1 MENATKAI
9 IIAASI
15 AITLAIVT
23 IGFFVL
29 GTGKDIVNDGVSD
42 LINMANSL
50 ADDQY
55 TRYDKMYVSGSQVI
69 NLIRSV
75 ENSGDYIGVKVE
87 TKNRS
92 EVWYVYNASNIDKLS
107 STSVGDLVNALD
119 VENEAY
125 ISKTAMFRGK
135 VERDSNGRI
144 ARITF
149 TQK

>member
-29 GTGKDIVNDGVSD
+29 GTGQDIANDSMSN
-42 LINMANSL
+42 LTNMANSV

-55 TRYDKMYVSGSQVI
+55 TRFHNMDVSGSQVI
-69 NLIRSV
+69 NLIKSV
-75 ENSGDYIGVKVE
+75 ENSGDYIAINVI
-87 TKNRS
+87 TKRAN
-92 EVWYVYNASNIDKLS
+92 VWYVYQSPDDINNLTSAS
-107 STSVGDLVNALD
+107 GDLDDALD
-119 VENEAY
+119 VENVNY
-125 ISKTAMFRGK
+125 INKTAMFRGK

-149 TQK
+149 DQK

>member
-29 GTGKDIVNDGVSD
+29 GTGKDIANDGMSD
-42 LINMANSL
+42 LTNMANSV

-55 TRYDKMYVSGSQVI
+55 TRYDNMDVSGSQVI

-75 ENSGDYIGVKVE
+75 ENSGDYIGVHVVTGKG
-87 TKNRS
+87 S
-92 EVWYVYNASNIDKLS
+92 DVWYVYDASDIDNLS
-107 STSVGDLVNALD
+107 SASGDLDDALD
-119 VENEAY
+119 VEDVTY
-125 ISKTAMFRGK
+125 INKTAMFRGT

-149 TQK
+149 NQK

>member
-9 IIAASI
+9 VIAASI

-29 GTGKDIVNDGVSD
+29 GTGRDIANDGMSD
-42 LINMANSL
+42 LTNMANSV

-55 TRYDKMYVSGSQVI
+55 TRYDNMDVSGSQVI
-69 NLIRSV
+69 NLIRNV
-75 ENSGDYIGVKVE
+75 ESSGDYIAINVK
-87 TKNRS
+87 TKRAD
-92 EVWYVYNASNIDKLS
+92 VWYVYDASADENNL
-107 STSVGDLVNALD
+107 TSASGDLDAALD
-119 VENEAY
+119 VENVNY
-125 ISKTAMFRGK
+125 INKTAMFRGK

-149 TQK
+149 DQK

>member
-29 GTGKDIVNDGVSD
+29 GTGKDIANDGMSD
-42 LINMANSL
+42 LTNMANSV

-55 TRYDKMYVSGSQVI
+55 TRYDNMDVSGSQVI

-75 ENSGDYIGVKVE
+75 ENSGDYIGVRVVTGKG
-87 TKNRS
+87 S
-92 EVWYVYNASNIDKLS
+92 DVWYVYDASDIDNLS
-107 STSVGDLVNALD
+107 SASGDLDDALD
-119 VENEAY
+119 VEDVTY
-125 ISKTAMFRGK
+125 INKTAMFRGT

-149 TQK
+149 NQK

>member
-87 TKNRS
+87 TKKGS
-92 EVWYVYNASNIDKLS
+92 PVWYVYDASNIDNLS
-107 STSVGDLVNALD
+107 STSGDLVNALD
-119 VENEAY
+119 VKNAAY

-144 ARITF
+144 ASITF

>member
-29 GTGKDIVNDGVSD
+29 GTGKDIANDGMSD
-42 LINMANSL
+42 LTNMANSV

-55 TRYDKMYVSGSQVI
+55 TRYDNMDVSGSQVI

-75 ENSGDYIGVKVE
+75 ENSGDYIGVNVVTGKG
-87 TKNRS
+87 S
-92 EVWYVYNASNIDKLS
+92 DVWYVYEAKDIDNLS
-107 STSVGDLVNALD
+107 SASGNLDDALD
-119 VENEAY
+119 VEDVAY
-125 ISKTAMFRGK
+125 INKTAMFRGK

-149 TQK
+149 KQK

>member
-29 GTGKDIVNDGVSD
+29 GTGKDIANDGMSD
-42 LINMANSL
+42 LTNMANSV

-55 TRYDKMYVSGSQVI
+55 TRYDNMDVSGSQVI

-75 ENSGDYIGVKVE
+75 ENSGDYIGVNVVTGKG
-87 TKNRS
+87 S
-92 EVWYVYNASNIDKLS
+92 DVWYVYEAKDIDNLS
-107 STSVGDLVNALD
+107 SASGNLDDALD
-119 VENEAY
+119 VEHVTY
-125 ISKTAMFRGK
+125 INKTAMFRGK

-149 TQK
+149 KQK